1 MSGSRQTWPF
11 EQIPAMSGYP
21 PKDSEYDSYWSHRN
35 ADRPQVRFAF
45 LVPPSRCEQLLVR
58 AFGFLGKF
66 LKRCG
71 AISLARTQRRC
82 RMVEGRGSFW
92 RRPWRQV
99 RNFTFG
105 FLTRI
110 KFKIVTHEL
119 SSVDLDF
126 RHVPHERIGIIRDK
140 CRFIGSKAT
149 RRGRGALKEEPDPN
163 GAQA

>member
-1 MSGSRQTWPF
+1 MSGSSQTWPF

-35 ADRPQVRFAF
+35 AGRPQVRFAF